1 MNTQAVLPNVVDDE
15 PAVPVTSPPSRP
27 ARRLSTSVPHR
38 FNSFNSYAVDDDTS
52 YRQAELFYL
61 QKQIQ
66 AQTHMVFV
74 LVDGERV
81 EGVIEWYDRL
91 ALKVRGREK
100 MLIYKSSIKYM
111 FKFGENAQQ

>member
-1 MNTQAVLPNVVDDE
+1 MNTQALLSNAVDNDAAEPVVLP
-15 PAVPVTSPPSRP
+15 AARP
-27 ARRLSTSVPHR
+27 ARKLSAPMPHR
-38 FNSFNSYAVDDDTS
+38 FSSHVAEEDTG

-66 AQTHMVFV
+66 SQTHMVFV
-74 LVDGERV
+74 LADGERI
-81 EGVIEWYDRL
+81 EGVIEWYDRN

-100 MLIYKSSIKYM
+100 MLIYKSSLKYM